1 MAAPK
6 KEGLERIADKRVDRI
21 REVMND
27 RKMNIQKLADKSGL
41 SYAHTN
47 KILNGRMPLKP
58 NLLEKIAV
66 KGLGLPL
73 SFFEMVTIEN
83 KRKLM
88 KNKNALLMSEI
99 VANAENILRFVQDR
113 VDVNKLTKFLDT
125 EPTRPLIATGHGGM
139 FSIAVYATLLYSTNK
154 GLGRAVTCYS
164 CNSLSDATIKNS
176 KVLLCSRS
184 MANIDIDYIA
194 KRCLKLNKDFT
205 CAMRTNSDLEDE
217 MSCSKTVEEL
227 MDCRF
232 SFLLDVN
239 DIELSEHFI
248 GISSVFLYTSILYKA
263 FSRDTDFV
271 SKLELY
277 KNPLENYT
285 YAAVSELADVPSLSN
300 IKHFTVL
307 YGSYSEPI
315 AYNIESNI
323 VESGIA
329 SCMISDYKN
338 YTHGRYMFEGNYI
351 RSKEHPTTEAA
362 LICLVTPRE
371 ARIYENLLAAMP
383 SHLPIVTIRTDLITP
398 LATVELLFKA
408 NMFVSYLGE
417 HFFNTNPNHPNNF
430 SKIDK
435 RVPKNS
441 VDFKPDFN
449 IFGALDKGGEKA
461 IINKLCGDLKVKA
474 ETLSDLMEIK
484 KSMLDT
490 EKERTE
496 KARENWEKG
505 KPLSWDDFSFR
516 TVHEYDTSK
525 VECWSFNRKDD
536 VRDGINLKLGNM
548 PNGYGVK
555 ILGIAFPNS
564 EVPYQLA
571 IFNNE
576 KDSIK
581 LQEEIVDPQNG
592 WIGRGLQM
600 KRKYIYG
607 RDYKRF
613 LRYTEFEKGKEMW
626 CFEWMKWVVWEKV
639 RQNEG
644 FKNIFLRIPRNAVII
659 EQAQHRP
666 LNKPSMWGAWNG
678 ELKREREILERFHE
692 IEHGLRKVEDEV
704 PPQSVP
710 YQVNN
715 VGTWVGENSMGQIL
729 TMAKLAL
736 NEGINLPIDA
746 DMLNEARINWFG
758 KVLQFTKH
766 KDGLVT
772 VEAIVPKK
780 GKAPTKGKISMP
792 SDPKGMVNVKP
803 IVDVT
808 DDEAE
813 LMVAV
818 SPSNE
823 KVESD
828 STERQETAN
837 PAPTRANKVANGE
850 IYSRETGNASGG
862 QEPSLDVGEEN
873 VS

>member
-21 REVMND
+21 REVMSD
-27 RKMNIQKLADKSGL
+27 RKMTIQKLADKSGL

-99 VANAENILRFVQDR
+99 VANAENILRYVQDR
-113 VDVNKLTKFLDT
+113 VDVSGLTKFLDT
-125 EPTRPLIATGHGGM
+125 EPTRPLIAAGHGGM
-139 FSIAVYATLLYSTNK
+139 FSIAVYAALLYGINK

-217 MSCSKTVEEL
+217 KSCSKTVEKL
-227 MDCRF
+227 MDCKF
-232 SFLLDVN
+232 SFFLDVN

-248 GISSVFLYTSILYKA
+248 GISSVFLYTGILYKA
-263 FSRDTDFV
+263 FSGDTDFV

-449 IFGALDKGGEKA
+449 IFGAL
-461 IINKLCGDLKVKA
+461 
-474 ETLSDLMEIK
+474 S
-484 KSMLDT
+484 
-490 EKERTE
+490 
-496 KARENWEKG
+496 
-505 KPLSWDDFSFR
+505 
-516 TVHEYDTSK
+516 
-525 VECWSFNRKDD
+525 
-536 VRDGINLKLGNM
+536 
-548 PNGYGVK
+548 
-555 ILGIAFPNS
+555 
-564 EVPYQLA
+564 Q
-571 IFNNE
+571 
-576 KDSIK
+576 
-581 LQEEIVDPQNG
+581 
-592 WIGRGLQM
+592 
-600 KRKYIYG
+600 
-607 RDYKRF
+607 
-613 LRYTEFEKGKEMW
+613 
-626 CFEWMKWVVWEKV
+626 VW
-639 RQNEG
+639 
-644 FKNIFLRIPRNAVII
+644 A
-659 EQAQHRP
+659 A
-666 LNKPSMWGAWNG
+666 
-678 ELKREREILERFHE
+678 
-692 IEHGLRKVEDEV
+692 
-704 PPQSVP
+704 
-710 YQVNN
+710 
-715 VGTWVGENSMGQIL
+715 
-729 TMAKLAL
+729 AL
-736 NEGINLPIDA
+736 L
-746 DMLNEARINWFG
+746 
-758 KVLQFTKH
+758 
-766 KDGLVT
+766 
-772 VEAIVPKK
+772 
-780 GKAPTKGKISMP
+780 
-792 SDPKGMVNVKP
+792 
-803 IVDVT
+803 
-808 DDEAE
+808 
-813 LMVAV
+813 
-818 SPSNE
+818 
-823 KVESD
+823 
-828 STERQETAN
+828 
-837 PAPTRANKVANGE
+837 
-850 IYSRETGNASGG
+850 
-862 QEPSLDVGEEN
+862 
-873 VS
+873 